1 MEAYDQFRVS
11 DYLQDGQY
19 LKPGEG
25 PIVLILGYYG
35 NAGGSAPVAAGNSG
49 SWYGAPQQPS
59 SYGGGSS
66 RYDSGAYGSGGTYG
80 GSGNPSFGT
89 SLKQLDFSAVE
100 LVPFEKDFYI
110 EHPDVSKR
118 PESDAAAWRASKQIV
133 VVGQGVPKPVLTFE
147 EASMPQYILSEVMK
161 QGFDRPTP
169 IQSQGWPM
177 ALKGKNMVG
186 ISATG
191 SGKTLAFLLPA
202 MIHINAQQYL
212 KPGEGPIVLIL
223 APTRELAVQIKEEC
237 DKFGGSSDVKN
248 TVVYGGVPKSRQ
260 VRDLRSGIEIVI
272 ATPGR
277 LIDHLE
283 QGNTNLKRVTYLV
296 LDEADRMLDMGFEPQ
311 LRKIVSQIRPDR
323 QVLMW
328 SATWPKEVQNLARD
342 YLHEFYQVTV
352 GSLDLTGNK
361 DVTQLIEVCRDE
373 DKYKKLLQHLRETL
387 TPKDRVLVFVETK
400 KGCDML
406 TRSLRI
412 DGFQSRSM
420 HGDKTQ
426 QERDLALKEFKDC
439 VSPLLVA
446 TDVAARGLDV
456 DDIRMVVNFDFA
468 KNMEDYV
475 HRIGR
480 TGRAGRKG
488 TAVSFFVSAKDG
500 RIARELIE
508 ILERTNQFVPGELRT
523 VQTFSTGKGG
533 KGGGRRF

>member
-11 DYLQDGQY
+11 DYLQDG
-19 LKPGEG
+19 
-25 PIVLILGYYG
+25 
-35 NAGGSAPVAAGNSG
+35 
-49 SWYGAPQQPS
+49 
-59 SYGGGSS
+59 
-66 RYDSGAYGSGGTYG
+66 
-80 GSGNPSFGT
+80 
-89 SLKQLDFSAVE
+89 
-100 LVPFEKDFYI
+100 
-110 EHPDVSKR
+110 
-118 PESDAAAWRASKQIV
+118 
-133 VVGQGVPKPVLTFE
+133 
-147 EASMPQYILSEVMK
+147 
-161 QGFDRPTP
+161 
-169 IQSQGWPM
+169 
-177 ALKGKNMVG
+177 
-186 ISATG
+186 
-191 SGKTLAFLLPA
+191 
-202 MIHINAQQYL
+202 QYL

-446 TDVAARGLDV
+446 TDVAAR
-456 DDIRMVVNFDFA
+456 
-468 KNMEDYV
+468 
-475 HRIGR
+475 
-480 TGRAGRKG
+480 
-488 TAVSFFVSAKDG
+488 
-500 RIARELIE
+500 
-508 ILERTNQFVPGELRT
+508 
-523 VQTFSTGKGG
+523 
-533 KGGGRRF
+533 

>member
-1 MEAYDQFRVS
+1 MM
-11 DYLQDGQY
+11 
-19 LKPGEG
+19 
-25 PIVLILGYYG
+25 
-35 NAGGSAPVAAGNSG
+35 
-49 SWYGAPQQPS
+49 
-59 SYGGGSS
+59 GGGSNFS
-66 RYDSGAYGSGGTYG
+66 NSNLGGTLH
-80 GSGNPSFGT
+80 SI
-89 SLKQLDFSAVE
+89 DFSSQQ
-100 LVPFEKDFYI
+100 LIPFEKDFYI

-118 PESDAAAWRASKQIV
+118 PETEAQAWRASKQIV
-133 VVGQGVPKPVLTFE
+133 IVGEGIPKPCMTFE
-147 EASMPQYILSEVMK
+147 EASMPEYVLSEVIK
-161 QGFDRPTP
+161 CGFDKPTP

-212 KPGEGPIVLIL
+212 KPGEGPIVLVL

-237 DKFGGSSDVKN
+237 DKFGASSEIKN
-248 TVVYGGVPKSRQ
+248 TVVYGGVPKSKQ
-260 VRDLRSGIEIVI
+260 VRSLREGVEIVI

-342 YLHEFYQVTV
+342 YLSDFYQVTV
-352 GSLDLTGNK
+352 GSLDLAGNK
-361 DVTQLIEVCRDE
+361 DVTQMIDVCSDQ
-373 DKYKKLLQHLRETL
+373 DKYRNLLRYLRENL
-387 TPKDRVLVFVETK
+387 TSKDRVLVFVETK

-406 TRSLRI
+406 TRSLRM
-412 DGFQSRSM
+412 DGFQARAM
-420 HGDKTQ
+420 HGDKSQ
-426 QERDLALKEFKDC
+426 EERDWVLREFKSC
-439 VSPLLVA
+439 QATLLVA

-456 DDIRMVVNFDFA
+456 DDIKMVVNFDFP
-468 KNMEDYV
+468 NDTETYI

-480 TGRAGRKG
+480 TGRAGKKG
-488 TAVSFFVSAKDG
+488 FAVSFFVTEKNG
-500 RIARELIE
+500 RMARDIIE
-508 ILERTNQFVPGELRT
+508 ILNRTQQNVPPELLNA
-523 VQTFSTGKGG
+523 VQTGG
-533 KGGGRRF
+533 GRYGGGGGRGRGGGRRY